1 MQITNAERGVATPV
15 AYRALP
21 FLSCRRNW
29 AAHYLK
35 MLMNRMIISKMAT
48 KINRLIKKMVT
59 KANRPMMNM
68 VTIMMIQDQIDGD
81 Q

>member
-1 MQITNAERGVATPV
+1 MQITNAERRVATPL

-21 FLSCRRNW
+21 FLSCRRIW

-35 MLMNRMIISKMAT
+35 MLMNRMIISKIPT

>member
-1 MQITNAERGVATPV
+1 MQITNAERRVATPL

-35 MLMNRMIISKMAT
+35 MLTITTIITKMAT
-48 KINRLIKKMVT
+48 KINSMIKKMVT
-59 KANRPMMNM
+59 KANRPIMN
-68 VTIMMIQDQIDGD
+68 
-81 Q
+81 